1 MNLNYGIPVQE
12 EPQDTITTEESIVED
27 TPTVSQKSLYFS
39 PKQSDKLQSFVSMQ
53 RTVNAALQRDI
64 DNSKAANSMQPVQDT
79 GGSWENTK
87 NDQRQ

>member
-1 MNLNYGIPVQE
+1 MNLNYGIPTQE
-12 EPQDTITTEESIVED
+12 PPQDEVATAEETQVE
-27 TPTVSQKSLYFS
+27 TQPRYFS
-39 PKQSDKLQSFVSMQ
+39 PNQSDKLQSFVSMQ

-64 DNSKAANSMQPVQDT
+64 DNSKAANNMQPVQDT

>member
-1 MNLNYGIPVQE
+1 MNLNYGIPTPE
-12 EPQDTITTEESIVED
+12 EPQNDVITTEESMVEE
-27 TPTVSQKSLYFS
+27 TQPRYFS

-64 DNSKAANSMQPVQDT
+64 DNSKAANNMQPVQDT

-87 NDQRQ
+87 NDQR

>member
-1 MNLNYGIPVQE
+1 MNLNYGIPTAQE
-12 EPQDTITTEESIVED
+12 PPQDEVAPIEETPVE
-27 TPTVSQKSLYFS
+27 TQPSYFS
-39 PKQSDKLQSFVSMQ
+39 PKRSDKLQSFVSMQ

>member
-1 MNLNYGIPVQE
+1 MNLNYGIPAQAQE
-12 EPQDTITTEESIVED
+12 PPQDEVATVEE
-27 TPTVSQKSLYFS
+27 TQPRYFS

>member
-1 MNLNYGIPVQE
+1 MNLNYGIPSASSQNNNNNDVTNIE
-12 EPQDTITTEESIVED
+12 ETTSVE
-27 TPTVSQKSLYFS
+27 TPPKYFS

-64 DNSKAANSMQPVQDT
+64 DNSKAANNMQPVQDT

-87 NDQRQ
+87 NDQR

>member
-1 MNLNYGIPVQE
+1 MNLNYGIPTPE
-12 EPQDTITTEESIVED
+12 EPQDAITTEESIVED
-27 TPTVSQKSLYFS
+27 APTVSQKSLYFS

-64 DNSKAANSMQPVQDT
+64 DNSKAANNMRPVQDT

-87 NDQRQ
+87 NDQR

>member
-1 MNLNYGIPVQE
+1 MNLDYGIPTAAPSHVDDDDVNVE
-12 EPQDTITTEESIVED
+12 ETTTVE
-27 TPTVSQKSLYFS
+27 TPPKYFS
-39 PKQSDKLQSFVSMQ
+39 PKRSDKLRSFVSMQ

-87 NDQRQ
+87 NDQR

>member
-1 MNLNYGIPVQE
+1 MNLNYGIPTPE
-12 EPQDTITTEESIVED
+12 EPQDAITTEESIVEE
-27 TPTVSQKSLYFS
+27 TPQKSLYFS

-64 DNSKAANSMQPVQDT
+64 DNSKAANNMQPVQDT

-87 NDQRQ
+87 NDQR